1 VTDYAALLRELAVPR
16 RTGTPGH
23 AAVRAA
29 LKRELAARGF
39 VVLEHHFAARALVHR
54 LGRVPLAG
62 VNLIAVRPG
71 GRVTVWLVA
80 HYDAKGQPL
89 SMAGRLVAAGLGALG
104 ALALVGAAGRALAG
118 AAPGAA
124 AALAGAAVL
133 VGAALLA
140 GTRVTD
146 GSPGAV
152 DNATGVVTVLAVA
165 DRLPAGATVGVIFSD
180 AEEYGLVGARAL
192 ARERPELLRE
202 TAVLNFDGIDD
213 GGRTRAVM
221 HRSGPLA
228 AAVAAAAGARPARW
242 LPILVDGRVLARAAA
257 ESVTLVRGGW
267 RTARVVHTPRDTA
280 ARLALTGVRA
290 VAAGVAAALA
300 ARAAGAAERAGR
312 RVDGAGPPA

>member
-1 VTDYAALLRELAVPR
+1 MTDYAALLRELAVPR

-23 AAVRAA
+23 AAVREA

-39 VVLEHHFAARALVHR
+39 VVLEHPFAARTPAHR

-71 GRVTVWLVA
+71 ARVTAWLVA

-104 ALALVGAAGRALAG
+104 ALGLVVAAVRALAG
-118 AAPGAA
+118 ATPGAA

-152 DNATGVVTVLAVA
+152 DNATGVLTVLAVA
-165 DRLPAGATVGVIFSD
+165 DQLPAGATVGVIFSD

-192 ARERPELLRE
+192 VRERPHLLRE
-202 TAVLNFDGIDD
+202 TAVLNFDGLDD
-213 GGRTRAVM
+213 GGRTRAVV
-221 HRSGPLA
+221 HRAGPLA
-228 AAVAAAAGARPARW
+228 RAVAAGAGAQPARW
-242 LPILVDGRVLARAAA
+242 LPVLVDGQVLAREAA
-257 ESVTLVRGGW
+257 ESVTLMRGDW
-267 RTARVVHTPRDTA
+267 HTARVVHTPRDAA

-300 ARAAGAAERAGR
+300 SRVAGAAAPAAR
-312 RVDGAGPPA
+312 AGPPR